1 MFICHKLRSEYF
13 SGMKKWGIIAGLLLG
28 LSLQLA
34 AQNIYPILKKNK
46 WGYMDAAGKIV
57 IDFKYDLAQ
66 NFNEGYASVA
76 LGNMPCLIDKNEKRV
91 IDTGLYQF
99 IGTYSE
105 GLVPVMDY
113 KFRRYYLNKEGKVV
127 LTLAKEIYDSRS
139 FYRGLAKVAK
149 KVDVVENKFGF
160 DISNLGYKFGYMRKD
175 GSMASDF
182 IFDDGDDFENPIARF
197 MQGTKFGLLNEKAEI
212 ILPAEYEFI
221 SNFNEG
227 KAAVNKLGKFGFINE
242 KGELIIPAT
251 YAYAKSFNEGLA
263 AVEIEGKYGFID
275 ANNTLVIQAI
285 YDDIRPFAEGRA
297 GVFYQGKWAII
308 DAKGNYIYQPYFED
322 LSYYN
327 EGLCAVKVKGKWGA
341 IDKEGK
347 VKVPFEFQSIG
358 VFEDGIAEVIYKSIN
373 LYVNSS
379 GEILPK

>member
-1 MFICHKLRSEYF
+1 MIS
-13 SGMKKWGIIAGLLLG
+13 
-28 LSLQLA
+28 
-34 AQNIYPILKKNK
+34 AQNLYPVLKKNK
-46 WGYMDAAGKIV
+46 WGYMNAEGKMV

-99 IGTYSE
+99 IGTFSE

-113 KFRRYYLNKEGKVV
+113 KFRRYYLDKNGKVV
-127 LTLAKEIYDSRS
+127 ITLPKEIYDSRS
-139 FYRGLAKVAK
+139 FYKGLARVGK
-149 KVDVVENKFGF
+149 KVDIVQNKFGF
-160 DISNLGYKFGYMRKD
+160 DISNLGYKFAYIRKD
-175 GSMASDF
+175 GSYATEF
-182 IFDDGDDFENPIARF
+182 IFDDGDDFDQGIARF
-197 MQGTKFGLLNEKAEI
+197 LQGTKFGLLNDKAEI
-212 ILPAEYEFI
+212 VIPATYEFI
-221 SNFNEG
+221 SNFMEG
-227 KAAVNKLGKFGFINE
+227 KAAVNKMGKFGYINE

-263 AVEIEGKYGFID
+263 AVEIDGKYGFID
-275 ANNTLVIQAI
+275 ANNILLIPAL

-308 DAKGNYIYQPYFED
+308 DNKGGYIYQPYFED
-322 LSYYN
+322 LSYFN
-327 EGLCAVKVKGKWGA
+327 EGICPVKVKGKWGA

-347 VKVPFEFQSIG
+347 ILVPFEFQSIG
-358 VFEDGIAEVIYKSIN
+358 IFEDGIAEVLYKSIN
-373 LYVNSS
+373 LYVNRR

>member
-175 GSMASDF
+175 GSMATDF

-358 VFEDGIAEVIYKSIN
+358 VFEDCIAEVIYKSIN

>member
-1 MFICHKLRSEYF
+1 
-13 SGMKKWGIIAGLLLG
+13 MKKFGIIALTMLG
-28 LSLQLA
+28 LCLQLA
-34 AQNIYPILKKNK
+34 ADNLYPILKKNK
-46 WGYMDAAGKIV
+46 WGYMNAEGKIV

-76 LGNMPCLIDKNEKRV
+76 LGNMPCLIDKNEKRI
-91 IDTGLYQF
+91 IDTGIYQF
-99 IGTYSE
+99 IGTFSE

-113 KFRRYYLNKEGKVV
+113 KFRRFYLNNQGKVV
-127 LTLAKEIYDSRS
+127 LSLPKEIYDSRS
-139 FYRGLAKVAK
+139 FYRGLAKVGK
-149 KVDVVENKFGF
+149 KVDVVQQKFGF
-160 DISNLGYKFGYMRKD
+160 DVSNLGYKFAYMRKD
-175 GSMASDF
+175 GSMATDF

-197 MQGTKFGLLNEKAEI
+197 LQGTKFGLLNEKAEI

-227 KAAVNKLGKFGFINE
+227 KAAVNKLGKFGFIDE
-242 KGELIIPAT
+242 KGKLIIPAT

-263 AVEIEGKYGFID
+263 AVEVDGKWGFID
-275 ANNTLVIQAI
+275 ANNTLAIQAI

-297 GVFYQGKWAII
+297 AVFYQGKWAII
-308 DAKGNYIYQPYFED
+308 DGKGTYIYQPYFED
-322 LSYYN
+322 ISYFN
-327 EGLCAVKVKGKWGA
+327 EGICPVKVKGKWGA

-347 VKVPFEFQSIG
+347 ILVPFEFQSIG

-373 LYVNSS
+373 LYVNRR